1 MNRIISRFFYA
12 FANEEIY
19 RVILFQSMA
28 FSYTDVQSSTLC
40 LKTSVKVTIGYDF
53 YQENIK
59 SLNMKF

>member
-19 RVILFQSMA
+19 RVMLFQSMA
-28 FSYTDVQSSTLC
+28 FSYTGVQSSTLC
-40 LKTSVKVTIGYDF
+40 RKTSVKVAIGYDF

-59 SLNMKF
+59 SFNM